1 MGYVAVLLE
10 LNYAK
15 INSFRNLEL
24 LLRRGTGSSQDLPKQ
39 AKQHNRFEPIT
50 SISKRTTT
58 IQVLNH
64 AATATDP

>member
-24 LLRRGTGSSQDLPKQ
+24 LLRRGTGSSKDLPKQ
-39 AKQHNRFEPIT
+39 AKQHNRFEPVT
-50 SISKRTTT
+50 SIFTLTTT